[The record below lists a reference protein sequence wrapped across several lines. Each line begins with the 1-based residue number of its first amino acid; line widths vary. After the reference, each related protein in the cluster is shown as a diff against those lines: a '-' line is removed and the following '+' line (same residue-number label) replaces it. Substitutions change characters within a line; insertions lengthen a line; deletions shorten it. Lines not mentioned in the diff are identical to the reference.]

1 MVSDHFTS
9 SQMQSPGKYDCG
21 ATRDYHIQYYLYSVL
36 LYYKDKLVPCSLNCM
51 PLCDTQEMSCL
62 DIKVFCPTGGAGL
75 PWGVFPGGV
84 TLPLPPLYDA
94 DGWDPTE
101 EGGWR
106 DEGLHLGRPIR
117 SQEDLQVSIEVT
129 PAVLFFMS
137 FLKKWSCYCRILLVY
152 FEDSFIPSP
161 ILYPLNHIILG

>member
-1 MVSDHFTS
+1 MIVVQQGTIIYSIT
-9 SQMQSPGKYDCG
+9 Y
-21 ATRDYHIQYYLYSVL
+21 IQYCFTIKTNSCH
-36 LYYKDKLVPCSLNCM
+36 VPLIVCHCV
-51 PLCDTQEMSCL
+51 CDTEDVSCL
-62 DIKVFCPTGGAGL
+62 DIQVFCPTGGAGL

-84 TLPLPPLYDA
+84 ALPLPPLYDA

-161 ILYPLNHIILG
+161 ILHPLNHIIFG

>member
-1 MVSDHFTS
+1 
-9 SQMQSPGKYDCG
+9 
-21 ATRDYHIQYYLYSVL
+21 
-36 LYYKDKLVPCSLNCM
+36 M
-51 PLCDTQEMSCL
+51 PLCDTEEMSCL
-62 DIKVFCPTGGAGL
+62 DIQVFCPTGGAGL

-94 DGWDPTE
+94 DGQDPTE

-117 SQEDLQVSIEVT
+117 SQENLQVSIEVT

-137 FLKKWSCYCRILLVY
+137 FLK
-152 FEDSFIPSP
+152 
-161 ILYPLNHIILG
+161 